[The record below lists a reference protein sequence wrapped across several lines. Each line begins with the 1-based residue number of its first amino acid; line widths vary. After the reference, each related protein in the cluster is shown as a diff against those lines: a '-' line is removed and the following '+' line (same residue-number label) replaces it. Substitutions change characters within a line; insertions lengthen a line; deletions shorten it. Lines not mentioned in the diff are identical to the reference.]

1 MSQAGR
7 LCQALVTRIGT
18 GAGWSG
24 SSGTGDEDRLRANV
38 ELATGTRLWAQDV
51 AGSAESAVAERRR
64 DRELSRPVD
73 PQAGPGVRVVLLRY
87 ADGLA
92 DLVVVAHRA
101 VADPGSV
108 LRAVLDA
115 PEPVARLDADLD
127 ERLRAGL
134 ARLDRLDP
142 PDWGLGRADVDAV
155 ATLPFTLP
163 QATAPQATA
172 PQATAPHDAA
182 LDDTALDDTAPEH
195 ADVPAEVA
203 VTAALGLVLAI
214 CTGQQRVSI
223 GVDPVLSVE
232 FDCAGQT
239 TVADY
244 LSAVRQ
250 ALGHP
255 VSDATPVIGLTVT
268 DQPGSRPF
276 LEPVHPLSI
285 WVNVTGVT
293 SGAPGV
299 TSDAAPGL
307 RGGCS
312 FRRRAFDPAVVHRL
326 IQMIGAA
333 HGNLATAD
341 PRTPIGE
348 VALFDAEDL
357 RALAE
362 LGGLGRPLPAGGQ
375 RDAHQRIC
383 DAVRAH
389 AERTPEAIA
398 LCFEQQRLS
407 YRELDERANQGAHA
421 LAAAGV
427 RPGDRVGVCLERSL
441 ELVVMLL
448 AVLKAGAAYVPMD
461 AAYPAERLAYTATD
475 AGLAVVITES
485 PDFPLLPG
493 MRLLRPDA
501 LQSSDGPATEPAGV
515 GCADEPAGVGC
526 ADDAAYVIY
535 TSGST
540 GRPKGVVVS
549 HRNVLSLLAATRE
562 EFAFTSSDVW
572 TLFHS
577 SAFDFSVWEI
587 WGCLSTGGRLVVVP
601 HWSSRDPE
609 QFAEL
614 LHAEQVSVLNQT
626 PSAFSQLTEV
636 DRRRPLPASLRLVIF
651 GGEPLDTRPLLSWF
665 DRHPEAGCRLVNMFG
680 ITETTVHVTAQT
692 LGRAEA
698 LAGSRSVGRPLPG
711 WHLSVLDPQG
721 RPVPPGVS
729 GEIYV
734 GGAGVAAGYLNQP
747 ELTAQ
752 RFVEDP
758 YSPGPRYRS
767 GDRGRL
773 LPDGRLEHLG
783 RLDSQ
788 VKLRGFRIELDE
800 IRARLLDAPGVV
812 AAAVL
817 LRHQPGD
824 SATARLDGYVVL
836 SGDGAV
842 QQAREH
848 AARFLPEHMVPST
861 LTALPALPL
870 TPNGKLDQARLPEP
884 IIASG
889 AEAALDGQDLDGQDL
904 DGRNLDGQDV
914 EARLRAV
921 WQQVFGFRVG
931 FDDDFFAL
939 GGNSLLGVQLFAA
952 MRAAGLPTPPLRQLY
967 LNRTV
972 RGLAAVLQQA

>member
-1 MSQAGR
+1 VSQAGR
-7 LCQALVTRIGT
+7 LCQALVTRM
-18 GAGWSG
+18 GA
-24 SSGTGDEDRLRANV
+24 GDEDRLRANV
-38 ELATGTRLWAQDV
+38 ERATGTRLWVQDV
-51 AGSAESAVAERRR
+51 AGPAESGIAERRR

-108 LRAVLDA
+108 LRAALGA
-115 PEPVARLDADLD
+115 SEPVARLDADLD

-142 PDWGLGRADVDAV
+142 PDWGLGRAGADAV
-155 ATLPFTLP
+155 TTLPFT
-163 QATAPQATA
+163 APR
-172 PQATAPHDAA
+172 ATAPH
-182 LDDTALDDTAPEH
+182 TTAPEH
-195 ADVPAEVA
+195 ADVPPDVA
-203 VTAALGLVLAI
+203 LTAALGLVLAT

-250 ALGHP
+250 ALEHP
-255 VSDATPVIGLTVT
+255 VTDAAPVIGLTVT

-285 WVNVTGVT
+285 WVSDAGAT
-293 SGAPGV
+293 SGV
-299 TSDAAPGL
+299 PGL

-312 FRRRAFDPAVVHRL
+312 FRRRAFDPAVAHRL

-333 HGNLATAD
+333 HRNLATAG

-348 VALFDAEDL
+348 VALFDAGDL
-357 RALAE
+357 QALAE

-375 RDAHQRIC
+375 RDAHQRI
-383 DAVRAH
+383 DEAVRAH

-407 YRELDERANQGAHA
+407 YRELDERASRGAHA

-427 RPGDRVGVCLERSL
+427 RAGDRVGVCLERSL

-485 PDFPLLPG
+485 ADFPTLPG
-493 MRLLRPDA
+493 MRLLRPDQ
-501 LQSSDGPATEPAGV
+501 LQSADWPTTEPAGADDAAGA
-515 GCADEPAGVGC
+515 GCADDAAGAGC
-526 ADDAAYVIY
+526 AHDAAYVIY

-549 HRNVLSLLAATRE
+549 HRNVLSLLAATRD
-562 EFAFTSSDVW
+562 EFAFTGSDVW

-665 DRHPEAGCRLVNMFG
+665 DRHPETGCRLVNMFG

-692 LGRAEA
+692 LGRPEA

-758 YSPGPRYRS
+758 YAPGLRYRS

-788 VKLRGFRIELDE
+788 VKLRGFRIVLDE
-800 IRARLLDAPGVV
+800 IRARLLDAPGVA

-817 LRHQPGD
+817 LRQQPGD

-836 SGDGAV
+836 SGGGAV
-842 QQAREH
+842 QQVREH

-884 IIASG
+884 IIATAGG
-889 AEAALDGQDLDGQDL
+889 ADGALDGRDPDGQLSDGQLSDGQDI
-904 DGRNLDGQDV
+904 DGQDV
-914 EARLRAV
+914 ETRLRAV

-931 FDDDFFAL
+931 VDDDFFAL

>member
-1 MSQAGR
+1 MTAGDGRGMGAGSQAGR
-7 LCQALVTRIGT
+7 LCQALVARIGT
-18 GAGWSG
+18 GAA
-24 SSGTGDEDRLRANV
+24 EDRLPANV
-38 ELATGTRLWAQDV
+38 ELATATRLWTQDV
-51 AGSAESAVAERRR
+51 PGGAGSAIAARRR

-108 LRAVLDA
+108 LRAVLGA

-142 PDWGLGRADVDAV
+142 PDWGLGRPGSDAMV
-155 ATLPFTLP
+155 SLPFT
-163 QATAPQATA
+163 
-172 PQATAPHDAA
+172 
-182 LDDTALDDTAPEH
+182 APEG
-195 ADVPAEVA
+195 AGGPAGVA
-203 VTAALGLVLAI
+203 LTAALGLALAT

-232 FDCAGQT
+232 LDCAGRT

-244 LSAVRQ
+244 LSGVRQ
-250 ALGHP
+250 ALEHP
-255 VSDATPVIGLTVT
+255 VTGAAPLIGLTVT
-268 DQPGSRPF
+268 DQPGAGRPF
-276 LEPVHPLSI
+276 LAPVHPLSI
-285 WVNVTGVT
+285 WV
-293 SGAPGV
+293 
-299 TSDAAPGL
+299 SDPAGRSDVHGGL
-307 RGGCS
+307 RGGCW
-312 FRRRAFDPAVVHRL
+312 FRLGAFDPAVAHRL
-326 IQMIGAA
+326 VRMIGVA
-333 HGNLATAD
+333 HRNLAAAD

-357 RALAE
+357 LALAE
-362 LGGLGRPLPAGGQ
+362 LGGLGRPLPAGD
-375 RDAHQRIC
+375 RCNAHQRIC

-389 AERTPEAIA
+389 AERAPESVA

-407 YRELDERANQGAHA
+407 YRELDERANRGAHA

-461 AAYPAERLAYTATD
+461 AGYPADRLAYTATD
-475 AGLAVVITES
+475 AGLPVVITES
-485 PDFPLLPG
+485 ADFPRLPG
-493 MRLLRPDA
+493 VRLLRPDA
-501 LQSSDGPATEPAGV
+501 LQSADWPATEPPATEPPA
-515 GCADEPAGVGC
+515 GCADDAADARC
-526 ADDAAYVIY
+526 ADAAYVIY

-549 HRNVLSLLAATRE
+549 HRNVLSLLAATRD
-562 EFAFTSSDVW
+562 EFAFGSSDVW

-601 HWSSRDPE
+601 HWSARDPE

-651 GGEPLDTRPLLSWF
+651 GGEPLDTRPLRSWF
-665 DRHPEAGCRLVNMFG
+665 DRHPEADCRLVNMFG

-692 LGRAEA
+692 LGRREA
-698 LAGSRSVGRPLPG
+698 LAGSRSVGPPLPG

-758 YSPGPRYRS
+758 YAPGPRYRS

-800 IRARLLDAPGVV
+800 IRARLLDAPGVA

-817 LRHQPGD
+817 LRQPTGD
-824 SATARLDGYVVL
+824 SASARLDGYVVF

-842 QQAREH
+842 QQVREH

-884 IIASG
+884 LITSA
-889 AEAALDGQDLDGQDL
+889 AESAESAGVDGGLDGEPDA
-904 DGRNLDGQDV
+904 QDV
-914 EARLRAV
+914 EAKLRAV

-931 FDDDFFAL
+931 VDDDFFTL

-952 MRAAGLPTPPLRQLY
+952 MRTAGLPTPPLRQLY

-972 RGLAAVLQQA
+972 RRLASVLTQS

>member
-1 MSQAGR
+1 MSAAGR
-7 LCQALVTRIGT
+7 LCQALVAR
-18 GAGWSG
+18 ASG
-24 SSGTGDEDRLRANV
+24 GSGGSGDYDRLCANV
-38 ELATGTRLWAQDV
+38 RLATGTRLWVQDV
-51 AGSAESAVAERRR
+51 PGGAESAVAERRR
-64 DRELSRPVD
+64 ERELSRPAD

-115 PEPVARLDADLD
+115 PEPVARLDTELD

-134 ARLDRLDP
+134 ARLDQLDP
-142 PDWGLGRADVDAV
+142 PDWGLGRAGASGV
-155 ATLPFTLP
+155 AILPFTVPEL
-163 QATAPQATA
+163 AGAPAGVGQL
-172 PQATAPHDAA
+172 AA
-182 LDDTALDDTAPEH
+182 
-195 ADVPAEVA
+195 ADVAL
-203 VTAALGLVLAI
+203 TAALGLVLAT
-214 CTGQQRVSI
+214 CTGEQLISI
-223 GVDPVLSVE
+223 GVDPVRSVR
-232 FDCAGQT
+232 FGCAGQT

-244 LSAVRQ
+244 LSGVRQ
-250 ALGHP
+250 ALEHP
-255 VSDATPVIGLTVT
+255 VTDGVPVIGLAVT
-268 DQPGSRPF
+268 GEPACWPF
-276 LEPVHPLSI
+276 LEPVHPLSM
-285 WVNVTGVT
+285 WVNDPGGATEGT
-293 SGAPGV
+293 SR
-299 TSDAAPGL
+299 L
-307 RGGCS
+307 RGGCR
-312 FRRRAFDPAVVHRL
+312 FRTSAFDPAVVRRL
-326 IQMIGAA
+326 IRMIGVAR
-333 HGNLATAD
+333 GNLATAD
-341 PRTPIGE
+341 PDAQIGE
-348 VALFDAEDL
+348 VALFDAQDL
-357 RALAE
+357 LALAE
-362 LGGLGRPLPAGGQ
+362 LGGLGRPLPAGDQ
-375 RDAHQRIC
+375 PADQRIC

-407 YRELDERANQGAHA
+407 YRELDERANRGAHA

-427 RPGDRVGVCLERSL
+427 RAGDRVGVCLERSL

-461 AAYPAERLAYTATD
+461 AGYPSDRLAYTVTD

-485 PDFPLLPG
+485 TDFPRLPG
-493 MRLLRPDA
+493 VRLLRPDA
-501 LQSSDGPATEPAGV
+501 LQSADWPVTEPAEDAAGV
-515 GCADEPAGVGC
+515 GCADDAAGVGCADDAAGVGCADDAAGVGCADDAAGVGC

-549 HRNVLSLLAATRE
+549 HRNVLSLLAATRDD
-562 EFAFTSSDVW
+562 FAFSSQDVW

-626 PSAFSQLTEV
+626 PSAFSQLSEV

-651 GGEPLDTRPLLSWF
+651 GGEPLDTRPLRHWF
-665 DRHPEAGCRLVNMFG
+665 DRHPESDCRLVNMFG

-692 LGRAEA
+692 LGRREA
-698 LAGSRSVGRPLPG
+698 LTGSRSVGRPLPG
-711 WHLSVLDPQG
+711 WHLSVLDPHG

-729 GEIYV
+729 GEIHV

-758 YSPGPRYRS
+758 HAPGRRYRS

-783 RLDSQ
+783 RLDNQ

-800 IRARLLDAPGVV
+800 IRARLLDAPGVT

-817 LRHQPGD
+817 LRQHAGD

-836 SGDGAV
+836 SGDGTV
-842 QQAREH
+842 EQAREH
-848 AARFLPEHMVPST
+848 AARFLPEHMAPST

-884 IIASG
+884 IIARP
-889 AEAALDGQDLDGQDL
+889 AEPAGTGGEPDGEPGGEPDSQDL
-904 DGRNLDGQDV
+904 
-914 EARLRAV
+914 EARLHAV

-931 FDDDFFAL
+931 FDDDFFSL

-952 MRAAGLPTPPLRQLY
+952 MRSAGLPTPPLRQLY

-972 RGLAAVLQQA
+972 RGLAAVLRQS